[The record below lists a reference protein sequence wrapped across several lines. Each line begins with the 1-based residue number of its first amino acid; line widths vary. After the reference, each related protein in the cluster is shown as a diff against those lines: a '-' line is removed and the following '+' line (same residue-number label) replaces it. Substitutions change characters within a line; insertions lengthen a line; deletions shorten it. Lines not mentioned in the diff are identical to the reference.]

1 MIKNKEAYER
11 ALDAIADNSNDINEL
26 KSTVDHIASEL
37 LDGDPNDTLSL
48 LEFCVEEAP
57 YAAWALIN
65 SPVAFKPLLNII
77 LKYDNA
83 TDEQFDE
90 DDHAILTKLSNTINE
105 LVEDGMWDNG
115 VVTRNFRYIDLIS
128 SEFIRDDFYAHD
140 LYERLTVYA
149 QRDPEVLESGCAY
162 NDFLG
167 LYAIT
172 TEACELEMNLT
183 DADLFVFVK
192 LGRYGITEKQWDKIH
207 EQWF

>member
-65 SPVAFKPLLNII
+65 SPVAFKPLLKII
-77 LKYDNA
+77 LKYDKA
-83 TDEQFDE
+83 TEDQFNE
-90 DDHAILTKLSNTINE
+90 DDHTILTKLSNTINE
-105 LVEDGMWDNG
+105 LVEDDMWDYE

-128 SEFIRDDFYAHD
+128 SEFIRDNFYVHD

-167 LYAIT
+167 LYAIS

-183 DADLFVFVK
+183 DDDLFVFIK

>member
-65 SPVAFKPLLNII
+65 SPVAFKPLLKII
-77 LKYDNA
+77 LKYDKA
-83 TDEQFDE
+83 TDDQFNE
-90 DDHAILTKLSNTINE
+90 EDHAILTKLSNTINE
-105 LVEDGMWDNG
+105 LVEDDMWDYD

-128 SEFIRDDFYAHD
+128 SEFIRDNFYVHD

-167 LYAIT
+167 LYAIS
-172 TEACELEMNLT
+172 TETCELEMNLT
-183 DADLFVFVK
+183 DDDLFVFIK

>member
-1 MIKNKEAYER
+1 MIKNQQAYDQ
-11 ALDAIADNSNDINEL
+11 ALEEIVDNNDDIKAL
-26 KSTVDHIASEL
+26 KNIVDQIASEL

-105 LVEDGMWDNG
+105 LVEDGMWDNE
-115 VVTRNFRYIDLIS
+115 VVTRNFRYIELIS
-128 SEFIRDDFYAHD
+128 SEYICDDFYVHY
-140 LYERLTVYA
+140 LGSKLTIYA
-149 QRDPEVLESGCAY
+149 QREHEVLESGFDY
-162 NDFLG
+162 GDFLS

-172 TEACELEMNLT
+172 TECCDLEMNLT
-183 DADLFVFVK
+183 DDDLYVFVK
-192 LGRYGITEKQWDKIH
+192 LGRYGIKEEQWDKIH

>member
-1 MIKNKEAYER
+1 MIKYKEAYER

-26 KSTVDHIASEL
+26 KSTVDHIAREL

-83 TDEQFDE
+83 TYEQFDE

-105 LVEDGMWDNG
+105 LVEDDMWDYE

-128 SEFIRDDFYAHD
+128 SEFIRDDFYVHD

-162 NDFLG
+162 NDFLA

-183 DADLFVFVK
+183 DDDLYVFVK
-192 LGRYGITEKQWDKIH
+192 LGRYGIKEEQWDKIH

>member
-1 MIKNKEAYER
+1 MIKNQQAYDQ
-11 ALDAIADNSNDINEL
+11 ALEEIVDNNDDIKALKNIVDQIAC
-26 KSTVDHIASEL
+26 EL
-37 LDGDPNDTLSL
+37 LGGDPNDTLSL

-65 SPVAFKPLLNII
+65 SPIAFKPLLNII

-83 TDEQFDE
+83 TDDQFDE
-90 DDHAILTKLSNTINE
+90 EDHAILTKLSNTINE
-105 LVEDGMWDNG
+105 LVEDDMWDYD

-128 SEFIRDDFYAHD
+128 SEFIRDDFYVHD

-183 DADLFVFVK
+183 DDDLFVFIK

>member
-83 TDEQFDE
+83 TDDQFDE
-90 DDHAILTKLSNTINE
+90 EDHAILTKLSNTINE
-105 LVEDGMWDNG
+105 LVEDDMWDYE

-128 SEFIRDDFYAHD
+128 SEFIRDDFYVHD

-172 TEACELEMNLT
+172 TEAYELEMNLT
-183 DADLFVFVK
+183 DDDLFVFIK

>member
-83 TDEQFDE
+83 TDDQFDE

-105 LVEDGMWDNG
+105 LVEDGMWDNE
-115 VVTRNFRYIDLIS
+115 VVTRNFRYIELIS
-128 SEFIRDDFYAHD
+128 SEYICDDFYVHD

-183 DADLFVFVK
+183 DADLFVFIK

>member
-83 TDEQFDE
+83 TDDQFDE
-90 DDHAILTKLSNTINE
+90 EAHAILTKLSNTINE
-105 LVEDGMWDNG
+105 LVEDDTWDYD
-115 VVTRNFRYIDLIS
+115 VVTRNFRYIELIS
-128 SEFIRDDFYAHD
+128 SEYICDDFYVHD

-183 DADLFVFVK
+183 DADLFVFIK